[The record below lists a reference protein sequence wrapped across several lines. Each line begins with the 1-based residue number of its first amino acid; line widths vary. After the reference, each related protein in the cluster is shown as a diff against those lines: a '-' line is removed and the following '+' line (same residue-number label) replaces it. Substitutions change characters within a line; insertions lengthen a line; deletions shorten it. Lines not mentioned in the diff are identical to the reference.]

1 MSPSQVDIDNYHV
14 MGAQLPIGF
23 VHRLS
28 EIFNFLGYMSKAV
41 DQTHSKKHTDSYL
54 LQSNMINIK

>member
-1 MSPSQVDIDNYHV
+1 MILKVFIKFCEILVALTSWQLYHV

-28 EIFNFLGYMSKAV
+28 QIFNFLGYE
-41 DQTHSKKHTDSYL
+41 
-54 LQSNMINIK
+54 